1 MSSQWMRRAVLALA
15 AVPAL
20 WLAACGSGTIES
32 QLNPARIVA
41 FGDGFSD
48 LGQGGSRYTVND
60 GSVNVWSQQV
70 AASFGLPLAAKAAGG
85 TSFATGNARITLKPD
100 AAGSAATPTVT
111 EQVDQ
116 FLAASQPGNGIGA
129 TDLVIINGGIAD
141 IVAEVAKVNSGAQT
155 ADQMIANV
163 KQAGRDLGGQV
174 RRLVQAGAE
183 HVVVVGTY
191 DLGKSPWAVSTGQT
205 SRLSDA
211 SGRFNDQL
219 LLSIV
224 DLGANVLYVDAA
236 LLFNLMIASPPSYEL
251 TNATDIVCTSVDPG
265 PGIGTGAG
273 QVNSALCTTG
283 TLVAGATYTQYLFA
297 DRIYPAP
304 NGHRKFGDY
313 AYQRIRARW

>member
-32 QLNPARIVA
+32 QLTPTRILA

-48 LGQGGSRYTVND
+48 VGQSGSRYTVND

-70 AASFGLPLAAKAAGG
+70 AGSFGLPLVPTAAGG

-100 AAGSAATPTVT
+100 AAGNSATPTVT
-111 EQVDQ
+111 EQVDT
-116 FLAASQPGNGIGA
+116 FLAGNAIAAS
-129 TDLVIINGGIAD
+129 DLLIINGGIAD
-141 IVAEVAKVNSGAQT
+141 IVAEVAKVNAGTQT
-155 ADQMIANV
+155 TDQAIANV
-163 KQAGRDLGGQV
+163 KQAGRDLGAQV
-174 RRLVQAGAE
+174 RRLVNAGAA
-183 HVVVVGTY
+183 HVAVVGTY
-191 DLGKSPWAVSTGQT
+191 DLGKSPWATSTGQVGL
-205 SRLSDA
+205 LSDA

-236 LLFNLMIASPPSYEL
+236 LLFNLMVASPPSYEL
-251 TNATDIVCTSVDPG
+251 TNATDVVCTSVDPG

-273 QVNSALCTTG
+273 QVNSALCTPG
-283 TLVAGATYTQYLFA
+283 TIAPGATYTQFLFA